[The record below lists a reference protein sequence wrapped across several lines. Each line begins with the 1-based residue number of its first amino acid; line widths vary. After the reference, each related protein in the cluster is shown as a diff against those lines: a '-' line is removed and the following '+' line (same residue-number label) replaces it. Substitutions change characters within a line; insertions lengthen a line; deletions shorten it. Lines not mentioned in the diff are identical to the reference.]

1 MKYKIANFF
10 IYEAVWLACV
20 LGAAKGFPWLG
31 LLFVL
36 LAIGLHLKASA
47 RPLIEAR
54 LVAVAVGM
62 GLVFDSLLVS
72 GGWLSYAN
80 GMIAPG
86 IAPYWILAMWAGF
99 ATTMNASMSW
109 IKINLVVAALLG
121 AIFGPLSYLAGQEM
135 GAVTFTNSTTSIIA
149 VGIAWMLAMP
159 LLVIAARRLDGFKPL
174 TIRTAIEPTP
184 GVVPG

>member
-1 MKYKIANFF
+1 VKYKIANFF

-20 LGAAKGFPWLG
+20 LGAAKGYPLLG
-31 LLFVL
+31 LFFVS
-36 LAIGLHLKASA
+36 LAIGLHLKVSA
-47 RPLIEAR
+47 RPRIEAR
-54 LVAVAVGM
+54 LVLVAVGM

-109 IKINLVVAALLG
+109 IKINLLVATMLG
-121 AIFGPLSYLAGQEM
+121 ATFGPLSYLAGQEM
-135 GAVTFTNSTTSIIA
+135 GAVTFTSSTSIIA
-149 VGIAWMLAMP
+149 VGIAWTLAMP

-174 TIRTAIEPTP
+174 TIATAIEPTP
-184 GVVPG
+184 EVVPG